1 MRRLRAWA
9 LAATIAT
16 YALIFVGGFVR
27 VSGAGLG
34 CPDWPKCF
42 DRWIPPT
49 DVSQLPPTIDPT
61 TFNITLAWI
70 EYVNRLI
77 GVTIGLFILVTAIMA
92 LVKARKYPRIL
103 YPALAALVLVAIE
116 GWQGGEVVG
125 SKLAPFIVT
134 IHMVLAFL
142 IASLLT
148 YTTLQTHYV
157 ITASGTRPSP
167 ASRINTRGLGV
178 LWALSIIAIGL
189 GTQVRSRIETQM
201 AVTPGVDEL
210 SVLSQIGAVHI
221 WHLIIGGLVVLATWY
236 YGLRVVARRDEWQS
250 ALVTRSAWSLMIVAT
265 IQVAVGI
272 ILVAV
277 ELPALLRVFHLW
289 MSSFYIGILLILHFA
304 LRHAG
309 RPSHG

>member
-1 MRRLRAWA
+1 MRRLRGWA

-49 DVSQLPPTIDPT
+49 DVSQLPPTVDPT

-70 EYVNRLI
+70 EYINRLI

-92 LVKARKYPRIL
+92 LVHARKYPRIL

-148 YTTLQTHYV
+148 YTTLQTHQFIV
-157 ITASGTRPSP
+157 SPGAGATRNS
-167 ASRINTRGLGV
+167 AATRGLGL
-178 LWALSIIAIGL
+178 LWVLSIVGIGL

-201 AVTPGVDEL
+201 AATPGVDEL
-210 SVLSQIGAVHI
+210 SVLSHIGAVHI
-221 WHLIIGGLVVLATWY
+221 WHLMIGGLVVLATWF
-236 YGLRVVARRDEWQS
+236 YGLRIVARRDEQPS
-250 ALVTRSAWSLMIVAT
+250 ALVTRSAWALMIVAA

-309 RPSHG
+309 RPAHG

>member
-1 MRRLRAWA
+1 MRRLRGWA

-49 DVSQLPPTIDPT
+49 DVSQLPPTVDPS

-70 EYVNRLI
+70 EYINRLI
-77 GVTIGLFILVTAIMA
+77 GVTIGLFILVAAIMA
-92 LVKARKYPRIL
+92 LVYARKHARIV
-103 YPALAALVLVAIE
+103 YPALASLVLVAIE
-116 GWQGGEVVG
+116 GWQGGAVVG

-148 YTTLQTHYV
+148 YTTLQTHQLIV
-157 ITASGTRPSP
+157 SPEAGVPPSG
-167 ASRINTRGLGV
+167 ANTRGLGV
-178 LWALSIIAIGL
+178 LWALAIVGIGL
-189 GTQVRSRIETQM
+189 GTQVRSAIETQM
-201 AVTPGVDEL
+201 AATPGVNEL
-210 SVLSQIGAVHI
+210 SVLSNLGAVHI

-236 YGLRVVARRDEWQS
+236 YGLRIVARRDEWQS
-250 ALVTRSAWSLMIVAT
+250 ALVTRSAWSLMMVAT